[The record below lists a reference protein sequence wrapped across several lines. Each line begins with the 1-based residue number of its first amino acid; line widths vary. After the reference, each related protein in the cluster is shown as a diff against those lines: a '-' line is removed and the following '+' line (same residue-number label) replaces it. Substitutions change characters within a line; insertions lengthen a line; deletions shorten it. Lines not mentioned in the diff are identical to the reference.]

1 MSIRITG
8 MNSGLDTES
17 IIAELVKV
25 EQKKVETTKKE
36 KTTFEWKQEAW
47 KELNA
52 KIYKLFNSTLNNMRF
67 AGDWSKKA
75 TSVSNSSVASV
86 VTADDAMNASQ
97 ELKVHSLAS
106 AGYMTSGKVTTTD
119 GSTAGNFTT
128 LGDLGFADSEVEITL
143 KVGETEKTLTVS
155 ENTNMWDF
163 AMALRD
169 AGVDASYD
177 QANGRFHIAAK
188 NNGEKISFS
197 AKDDSTN
204 IEAGSANDALA
215 RMGLLTNTK
224 KGEDGKE
231 VEDPSSILAL
241 WKIKQLNAEG
251 DPYKHEVLES
261 RLANLGAHSTGG
273 DKAKI
278 TLNGVEYESSNNTFS
293 INGLT
298 ITAKQ
303 TGDAVLNTKRD
314 TNGVYNTVKNFIKE
328 YSALINEMDK
338 LYNAESAKGYEPLT
352 DEEKDAMS
360 ENEIEKWEDKIKS
373 AVLRRDSTLN
383 TISSSLKEI
392 MLQGATVNGKKM
404 YLSNFGIETLGYYNA
419 EENEKNAYHIHGD
432 EDFPSVLT
440 ETNQLKAMTEQDP
453 DTVIEFFSQLS
464 NNLYQRLNK
473 LSSSVEGVRS
483 FGKFYDD
490 KLMEEEYK
498 TYESKI
504 AKQEKALTEKEDKWY
519 EKFSAMETAL
529 AKMQSNQ
536 NALASLLGG

>member
-97 ELKVHSLAS
+97 ELKVYSLAS

-197 AKDDSTN
+197 AKDDVIS
-204 IEAGSANDALA
+204 AGSANDALA

-224 KGEDGKE
+224 KNANGIEETDS
-231 VEDPSSILAL
+231 DSILEK
-241 WKIKQLNAEG
+241 WKMEQIRAET
-251 DPYKHEVLES
+251 DADKRAVLES

-360 ENEIEKWEDKIKS
+360 ETEIEKWEDKIKS